1 MIAETIAVAA
11 LSGAVYAAAGLITK
25 ETFSQIKTCFSNKNK
40 IDGPQTHRNLE
51 QDESVRRDMDDK
63 GFVAD
68 QAQTFVSMIEVQKE
82 VSQKSRGG

>member
-25 ETFSQIKTCFSNKNK
+25 ETFSQIKAFVLNKNK
-40 IDGPQTHRNLE
+40 IDGPEKQCNLE
-51 QDESVRRDMDDK
+51 QENVVKRDTGDK
-63 GFVAD
+63 ELSANSEK
-68 QAQTFVSMIEVQKE
+68 TFVSMIQMQKE